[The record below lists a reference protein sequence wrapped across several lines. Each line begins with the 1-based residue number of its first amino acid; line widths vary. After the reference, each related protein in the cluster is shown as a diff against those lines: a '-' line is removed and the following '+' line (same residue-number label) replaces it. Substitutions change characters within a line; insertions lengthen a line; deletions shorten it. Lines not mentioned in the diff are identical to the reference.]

1 MEQKQLPMLSLTT
14 STTTATN
21 SEPITLDRCSEES
34 QKHSSSVA
42 TIDLAAEDVRAI
54 LAQQKERSQL
64 LTTKLNILFV
74 VNGALWTSL
83 IISRLIFTSSWFSWT
98 EILSFAL
105 NFTLLIDAFLPRQEA
120 VSPNLEDTKFLERY
134 LTLSPDQY
142 QLQMMVNLV
151 ETYNANRQRIEDVS
165 QSLTYAAY
173 VTWVIALTIILHI
186 AATYF
191 LAAITTQ

>member
-1 MEQKQLPMLSLTT
+1 
-14 STTTATN
+14 
-21 SEPITLDRCSEES
+21 
-34 QKHSSSVA
+34 
-42 TIDLAAEDVRAI
+42 LA
-54 LAQQKERSQL
+54 
-64 LTTKLNILFV
+64 
-74 VNGALWTSL
+74 
-83 IISRLIFTSSWFSWT
+83 ISRLVFLPSWFSWA
-98 EILSFAL
+98 EILGFAL
-105 NFTLLIDAFLPRQEA
+105 NFTLLIGAFLPRQEA

>member
-1 MEQKQLPMLSLTT
+1 MEQKQLPVISLTT
-14 STTTATN
+14 SARTATT
-21 SEPITLDRCSEES
+21 SEKLTLDGCSQES

-42 TIDLAAEDVRAI
+42 TIDLAARDVRAV
-54 LAQQKERSQL
+54 LVQQKERAQL

-83 IISRLIFTSSWFSWT
+83 AISRLVFLPSWFSWA
-98 EILSFAL
+98 EILGFAL
-105 NFTLLIDAFLPRQEA
+105 NFTLLIGAFLPRQEA

-173 VTWVIALTIILHI
+173 VTWIIALTILLQV
-186 AATYF
+186 AAQQ
-191 LAAITTQ
+191 LIS